1 MQRASQML
9 PVDVRDVL
17 LTHARRGDL
26 LEVVLD
32 LGRCPEARFANAP
45 NQCLRAEPVTRG
57 DLDAAIDSIGDFVG
71 DNRAGIQGT
80 LHRISAI
87 RNRNGSVVGL
97 TCRVGRALKG
107 HVDMIEDLLAEGGES
122 ILFLGRP
129 GVGKTTVIR
138 ELARVLSDVYGK
150 RVVIIDTSNEI
161 GGDGDVPHPAIG
173 GARRMQVPD
182 PSQQHRVM
190 IEAVENH
197 TPEIIIV
204 DEIGTEEEAAACR
217 TIAERG
223 VTLIGT
229 AHGQLLENL
238 IKNPTLSDLVGGV
251 QSVTLG
257 DDEARARGC
266 QKTIMERQAPPT
278 FPILIEMHER
288 DFWVAHNV
296 EESVDEVLAGGR
308 PVVQMRRR
316 DEATGEV
323 MMDRCVYDAEVAAQ
337 RESMSYTLGSM
348 GGVMAPTASMDSGMF
363 DKAQKETRGNAEETK
378 AANAIS
384 FSPAAQSNNAVHR
397 VTPESPVNGGGRAGQ
412 TRRHKS
418 LTSASS
424 SYDENDPYAWALS
437 IGSVPDKDA
446 LEAMG
451 AGGYIAG
458 GRLGGQNDGNGKKAK
473 KVKRLRARA
482 ESAKTRGGGC

>member
-1 MQRASQML
+1 ML
-9 PVDVRDVL
+9 PEDVRDVL
-17 LTHARRGDL
+17 INHELRDSL

-32 LGRCPEARFANAP
+32 LGRCPEARFAGSP
-45 NQCLRAEPVTRG
+45 NQCLRSEPITQADLAAAESAV
-57 DLDAAIDSIGDFVG
+57 GDFGG

-87 RNRNGSVVGL
+87 RNRAGRIVGL
-97 TCRVGRALKG
+97 TCRVGRALRG
-107 HVDMIEDLLAEGGES
+107 HVDMIDDMLRGGSES

-138 ELARVLSDVYGK
+138 EIARVLSDDLGK

-182 PSQQHRVM
+182 PSEQHRVM

-197 TPEIIIV
+197 MPEVIIV
-204 DEIGTEEEAAACR
+204 DEIGTEMEALACR

-223 VTLIGT
+223 VQLVGT

-266 QKTIMERQAPPT
+266 QKSIMERQAPPT
-278 FPILIEMHER
+278 FPILVEMHER
-288 DFWVAHNV
+288 SLWVAHNV

-308 PVVQMRRR
+308 PIVQMRTREER
-316 DEATGEV
+316 TGAV
-323 MMDRCVYDAEVAAQ
+323 RVDQAAYDMDVILAQ
-337 RESMSYTLGSM
+337 NSIAHTLGSM
-348 GGVMAPTASMDSGMF
+348 ERIVGTTSSVDDVYFGGSTEYANNVSSRPRMSDGSAAASKGAGSTSSAPAPPST
-363 DKAQKETRGNAEETK
+363 
-378 AANAIS
+378 
-384 FSPAAQSNNAVHR
+384 
-397 VTPESPVNGGGRAGQ
+397 GGGKGAAPA
-412 TRRHKS
+412 H
-418 LTSASS
+418 
-424 SYDENDPYAWALS
+424 EEDPYAWATSL
-437 IGSVPDKDA
+437 GMVPDKDA

-451 AGGYIAG
+451 AGGYLAG
-458 GRLGGQNDGNGKKAK
+458 GKMGGVNQGNGVKRGNGKREK
-473 KVKRLRARA
+473 KTRSPRACRAR
-482 ESAKTRGGGC
+482 GQH

>member
-1 MQRASQML
+1 
-9 PVDVRDVL
+9 
-17 LTHARRGDL
+17 
-26 LEVVLD
+26 
-32 LGRCPEARFANAP
+32 
-45 NQCLRAEPVTRG
+45 
-57 DLDAAIDSIGDFVG
+57 
-71 DNRAGIQGT
+71 
-80 LHRISAI
+80 
-87 RNRNGSVVGL
+87 
-97 TCRVGRALKG
+97 
-107 HVDMIEDLLAEGGES
+107 
-122 ILFLGRP
+122 
-129 GVGKTTVIR
+129 VGKTTVIR

-323 MMDRCVYDAEVAAQ
+323 MMDRCVYDAEVASQ

-363 DKAQKETRGNAEETK
+363 DKAQKETRGNAEEEK

-384 FSPAAQSNNAVHR
+384 FSPAQQSNNAVHR
-397 VTPESPVNGGGRAGQ
+397 VPLESPVNGGGRAGQ

-424 SYDENDPYAWALS
+424 SYAENDPYAWALS

-458 GRLGGQNDGNGKKAK
+458 GRLGGQNDGNGNKTGNGKKAK